1 MAKKRS
7 LTRIFKRKTT
17 DEATRF
23 YAMHHGVPW
32 TQAYIAELDNDND
45 DDARLIESFPT
56 IATVDDNPGTGRTV
70 DKYFFQ
76 PIGRKIERFAMR
88 ITITSLPPWKISQ
101 YFDTTLDLYVNV
113 VYSFHSN
120 IGQALAGLGELK
132 RGSTIIAGLKSL
144 VKQTQ

>member
-1 MAKKRS
+1 MQNIIKFIAKP
-7 LTRIFKRKTT
+7 FKRRPDVDSSYYYNGLLFYT
-17 DEATRF
+17 DISALQPRQE
-23 YAMHHGVPW
+23 
-32 TQAYIAELDNDND
+32 ED
-45 DDARLIESFPT
+45 DDNCSMIT
-56 IATVDDNPGTGRTV
+56 IYTMETTDDNPGAGRTV

-120 IGQALAGLGELK
+120 IGQALAGLDELK